1 MIRFKT
7 MVILSLVLLFSVSFS
22 QVKIAENLT
31 LKLSGVFNTWF
42 QYQKN
47 FWFGKSPYEDAY
59 IVQMLRFNPQV
70 SYGDNVRIVTR
81 FDIAQGWWG
90 VDNEPATKYKEAGF
104 KSASNLF
111 DFKDTHY
118 LFHVDQAYVWFNVPA
133 LRTAFSVGRM
143 QWLVGNRMLIDNNYD
158 GVQADIK
165 IGLINGDMLKLG
177 WAKVSEGVDALSD
190 LDSTSVDYT
199 GSWDARDADLYLAN
213 YSADLKSLANTKLN
227 VYTFYYIDRSIRDGN
242 AYVPNLLQYKKVRF
256 SPQITKLLA
265 FGFQGTSKLGKLSL
279 NYEANYLKGKDEIG
293 NDSYGTTLDVDKNDG
308 NLRGYNFYLKADYA
322 LTDAL
327 SLGAVFG
334 LGSGDPD
341 GPWGGK
347 GNVTKLRTAG
357 FFYITEVWE
366 DSIMPDEEGITPQGL
381 GAPNVR
387 GYRELENTTIGQINL
402 TVSPLKSLRL
412 FASYS
417 YVRATEPVYAWTIS
431 GPNQNLSAKDLG
443 WEVDF
448 KIDYEIVSKVVLT
461 LRGGYFK
468 PGVAAQYLINGN
480 ANYSKAAWEL
490 KGEVTFTF

>member
-1 MIRFKT
+1 MKHFK
-7 MVILSLVLLFSVSFS
+7 VFFVLILLCAPLFS
-22 QVKIAENLT
+22 QVKLAENLT
-31 LKLSGVFNTWF
+31 LKLNGVFNTWF
-42 QYQKN
+42 QYQKE
-47 FWFGKSPYEDAY
+47 FWFGKAPYEDAY

-70 SYGDNVRIVTR
+70 SYGDNIKIITR

-104 KSASNLF
+104 KSASDLW

-165 IGLINGDMLKLG
+165 IGLLKDDMLKLG

-190 LDSTSVDYT
+190 LDSVSADYT
-199 GSWDARDADLYLAN
+199 NSWDARDADLYLAN
-213 YSADLKSLANTKLN
+213 YSANLQNFANTKLN
-227 VYTFYYIDRSIRDGN
+227 VYAFYYIDRSIKDGN
-242 AYVPNLLQYKKVRF
+242 AYIPNLLQYKKVRF
-256 SPQITKLLA
+256 SPQVTKLLA
-265 FGFQGTSKLGKLSL
+265 LGIQGTSKIGKLSL
-279 NYEANYLKGKDEIG
+279 NYEANYLKGKDEI
-293 NDSYGTTLDVDKNDG
+293 NNTLYGPTLDVDINDG
-308 NLRGYNFYLKADYA
+308 NLRGYNFYLRADYA
-322 LTDAL
+322 LTDVL
-327 SLGAVFG
+327 SLGTVLG

-357 FFYITEVWE
+357 FFYITEIWE

-402 TVSPLKSLRL
+402 TITPVKSLRL
-412 FASYS
+412 FTSYS
-417 YVRATEPVYAWTIS
+417 YIRATEPVYGWTPG
-431 GPNQNLSAKDLG
+431 GPNPNLSAKDLG

-448 KIDYEIVSKVVLT
+448 KIDYEIISKVLLT

-468 PGVAAQYLINGN
+468 PGLAAQYLINGTSMYN
-480 ANYSKAAWEL
+480 KAAWEL